1 MVKVIEECSEM
12 KAISRD
18 ISSRKKSIGMVPTMG
33 SLHQGHLSLI
43 KRSVR
48 ENDCTIVSIF
58 VNPIQF
64 GPDEDYEAY
73 PRNIERD
80 VEMISETG
88 ADYVFAPAVSGMYQK
103 KYSTFIDVSGITEV
117 LCGAKR
123 PGHFRGVC
131 TVVAKLFNICRP
143 DVAYFGQKDYQQCM
157 VIKKMVRELDMDPV
171 IEVCPIVREEDGLA
185 MSSRNSYLDQRQRK
199 AAPCLYKALMA
210 GEKAFGEGV
219 KDTARIIAAV
229 EDVIARCNGMKIDY
243 IEIRDAADLSEL
255 SEVRAEAVI
264 AAAVKLGDTRLI
276 DNILIGG

>member
-229 EDVIARCNGMKIDY
+229 EDVIARCKGMKIDY

>member
-199 AAPCLYKALMA
+199 AAPCLYKALIA
-210 GEKAFGEGV
+210 GEKAFREGV

-229 EDVIARCNGMKIDY
+229 EDVIARCKGMKIDY

>member
-73 PRNIERD
+73 PRNIKRD

-199 AAPCLYKALMA
+199 AAPCLYKALIA
-210 GEKAFGEGV
+210 GEKAFREGV

-229 EDVIARCNGMKIDY
+229 EDVIARCKGMKIDY